1 MLSLALGP
9 LVISVSH
16 LLLLLALVLATL
28 LGWLAG
34 RRQGVNPE
42 RVLFRL
48 FVLSL
53 VAARIAFVALYWRQ
67 YVNSP
72 LSIIDIRDGGFVT
85 GVGLATLVIG
95 AVLYGCKR
103 PLLRKSIGVSVAS
116 GLLFWGLGT
125 LALESQ
131 QQAARLPDVA
141 LHNKAGE
148 RVQLSDYAGKKLVI
162 NLWATWCPPCRRE
175 MPVLQAAQ
183 QAHPDTVFL
192 FVNQGESPEEV
203 ASFLAS
209 QGLQLNNVSFD
220 RSGELAQRV
229 GSAALPTTLFYRPDG
244 RLAGSHLGELSSAS
258 LSRSLGRLDE
268 TAMSA
273 VTH

>member
-9 LVISVSH
+9 LVFSVSH

-28 LGWLAG
+28 LGWFVG

-67 YVNSP
+67 YKDSP

-95 AVLYGCKR
+95 AVLYGCMH

-116 GLLFWGLGT
+116 GLLLWGLGT
-125 LALESQ
+125 LALQSQ

-141 LHNKAGE
+141 LHNEAGE

-203 ASFLAS
+203 ATFLAR
-209 QGLQLNNVSFD
+209 QGLQLTNVSFD

-229 GSAALPTTLFYRPDG
+229 GSAALPTTLFYQPDG

-273 VTH
+273 VPD